1 MIIYSLYSIILIKEL
16 NKAWCAEV
24 TRAPVA
30 ERTQE
35 DGTSPIKKSVVSRP
49 QSVFRPAL
57 QRGKENKPVRGKFII
72 IVRVLITLF
81 GNPFKVTL
89 SK

>member
-1 MIIYSLYSIILIKEL
+1 MIIYSIYSINLIKEL

-57 QRGKENKPVRGKFII
+57 HRGKENKPIRGKFII
-72 IVRVLITLF
+72 IVKGSYYFVWQPL
-81 GNPFKVTL
+81 
-89 SK
+89 